1 MLSGLKACVMADLH
15 LGHIMASGP
24 EGEYNVEVD
33 RPMKHTTPADLAAD
47 PFGAVPA
54 RRLLLLKSAWPAAV
68 GADLARRSQV
78 VALDGDLLRIRVPDA
93 IWRKSLWRMR
103 SDLLARLRRVAG
115 AAAPHALGF
124 AEGPVTAPPEE
135 TPPPAPTVVE
145 RPLPADLTEAAD
157 SIPDP
162 EVRERFR
169 RTAEGYLGRF
179 SPPPS
184 HSRDGEGEDGSD

>member
-1 MLSGLKACVMADLH
+1 M
-15 LGHIMASGP
+15 
-24 EGEYNVEVD
+24 
-33 RPMKHTTPADLAAD
+33 RHTTPAHLAAEL
-47 PFGAVPA
+47 FGAAPA
-54 RRLLLLKSAWPAAV
+54 RRLLLLKAAWPAAV
-68 GADLARRSQV
+68 GPDLARRSEV

-124 AEGPVTAPPEE
+124 AEGPVTPPPEKT
-135 TPPPAPTVVE
+135 TPPVPAVVE
-145 RPLPADLTEAAD
+145 CSLPADLAEAAD

-169 RTAEGYLGRF
+169 ETAKGYLGRF
-179 SPPPS
+179 SPPLS
-184 HSRDGEGEDGSD
+184 DSRDGEDGSS